1 MNGFPWLGTNS
12 PVPYMD
18 FVIDKLEFDP
28 NLTMDASSFFT

>member
-1 MNGFPWLGTNS
+1 MDSHGWLGTNS

-28 NLTMDASSFFT
+28 NFTMDASSFFT